1 MIAKDELQDIQD
13 PQDDAAESSAVP
25 DAAAPV
31 ETVDDTVAPVETVDD
46 AAAPVETVD
55 DVAAPAEMVDTEPLT
70 EVDELHETIG
80 DLQRELQESRDGEQ
94 AARDAM
100 LRAHAELENSY
111 KRQKRDMENAS
122 RYALEGFLRELLP
135 VLDSLELSCQAVEA
149 VITDGDMRKGLQLT
163 LEQFRNHLRQ
173 AGVECVEPV
182 GQPFDPE
189 LHEAVSTQPGPGD
202 DGGGGVLQVV
212 TVLQKGYRLHS
223 RLLRPARVVVAAAAQ
238 ADQADQAG
246 EAD

>member
-1 MIAKDELQDIQD
+1 MTAKDELQDIQD
-13 PQDDAAESSAVP
+13 PQGDAAESSAVP

-31 ETVDDTVAPVETVDD
+31 ETVDD
-46 AAAPVETVD
+46 AAAPV
-55 DVAAPAEMVDTEPLT
+55 EMVDTEPLT

-80 DLQRELQESRDGEQ
+80 GLQGELQESRDGEQ

-149 VITDGDMRKGLQLT
+149 VITDEDMRKGLQLT
-163 LEQFRNHLRQ
+163 LEQFRNNLRQ
-173 AGVECVEPV
+173 AGVECIEPV
-182 GQPFDPE
+182 RQPFDPE
-189 LHEAVSTQPGPGD
+189 LHEAVSTQPGPGE
-202 DGGGGVLQVV
+202 GGGVLQVV

-238 ADQADQAG
+238 AG